1 MGGGTVISPKSV
13 IEGKQLALF
22 RQAARYMAEN
32 KKVPEVAR
40 LVGRAESTIYAWQ
53 HHPKFMEI
61 FRSEMDGYIK
71 SLKPL
76 CIDVLRKQTTSKN
89 EWVQQ
94 NAANSIIKILRD
106 SETALGLSIEVT
118 WTGGMVEPQLPDA
131 DSGAV
136 EGKIVEP
143 AEPDV
148 D

>member
-76 CIDVLRKQTTSKN
+76 CIDVLRKQTASKN
-89 EWVQQ
+89 EWVRQ

-106 SETALGLSIEVT
+106 SETSLGLSIEVT